1 MKDDVIIAAQCE
13 KIEELEEQ
21 VRQLKKLL
29 VPIFVTPVEW
39 CLTAQQ
45 QTLFCMLLTRDL
57 VTRDMFNAVAITR
70 PSTKNASNQCS
81 DMAVYHLRKKLKK
94 YGIQVKSEWGVGWRL
109 VDRKSWQKRLT
120 EAEANNG
127 CL

>member
-1 MKDDVIIAAQCE
+1 MGTDAIIAAQRDT
-13 KIEELEEQ
+13 IDELKEQ

-94 YGIQVKSEWGVGWRL
+94 YGIQVKNEWGVGWRL
-109 VDRKSWQKRLT
+109 VDRKNWQKRLS
-120 EAEANNG
+120 EAEDAE
-127 CL
+127 

>member
-1 MKDDVIIAAQCE
+1 MKDDVIIARQSK

-39 CLTAQQ
+39 CLTGQE
-45 QTLFCMLLTRDL
+45 QTLFCMFLKRDL

-70 PSTKNASNQCS
+70 QSTKNASNQCC

-94 YGIQVKSEWGVGWRL
+94 YGIHIKNEWGVGWRL
-109 VDRKSWQKRLT
+109 VDRTSWQKRLT
-120 EAEANNG
+120 EAEAAS
-127 CL
+127 

>member
-1 MKDDVIIAAQCE
+1 MNNDVIIAAQCE

-94 YGIQVKSEWGVGWRL
+94 YGIHIKNEWGLGWRL

-120 EAEANNG
+120 DAEAAE
-127 CL
+127 

>member
-1 MKDDVIIAAQCE
+1 MGTDAIIARQCV

-39 CLTAQQ
+39 GLTRKQQ
-45 QTLFCMLLTRDL
+45 VLFCMFLKRDL
-57 VTRDMFNAVAITR
+57 VTRDMLDAAAITG
-70 PSTKNASNQCS
+70 ASISSNYGNVILYQ
-81 DMAVYHLRKKLKK
+81 LRKKLKK
-94 YGIQVKSEWGVGWRL
+94 YGIHIKSEWGVGWRL

-120 EAEANNG
+120 DAEAAE
-127 CL
+127 

>member
-1 MKDDVIIAAQCE
+1 MNNDVIIARQSK

-39 CLTAQQ
+39 CLTRKQQ
-45 QTLFCMLLTRDL
+45 ALFCMLLKREI
-57 VTRDMFNAVAITR
+57 VTRDMLDAAEITG
-70 PSTKNASNQCS
+70 ASITPNHSNVILYQ
-81 DMAVYHLRKKLKK
+81 LRKKLKK
-94 YGIQVKSEWGVGWRL
+94 FGVQIKTEWGVGWRL

-120 EAEANNG
+120 DAEANNG

>member
-1 MKDDVIIAAQCE
+1 MNNDFIIARQCE

-120 EAEANNG
+120 DAEAAE
-127 CL
+127 

>member
-120 EAEANNG
+120 DAEAAE
-127 CL
+127 

>member
-1 MKDDVIIAAQCE
+1 MNNDVIIARQSK

-45 QTLFCMLLTRDL
+45 QTLFCMFLKRDL
-57 VTRDMFNAVAITR
+57 VTRDMLDAADITG
-70 PSTKNASNQCS
+70 ASITPNHGNVILYQ
-81 DMAVYHLRKKLKK
+81 LRKKLKK
-94 YGIQVKSEWGVGWRL
+94 FCKYYSKSRQCHTLSV
-109 VDRKSWQKRLT
+109 
-120 EAEANNG
+120 A
-127 CL
+127 